1 MIVPTH
7 KAKSILSELTK
18 RACEGEPVF
27 IERYGKP
34 VVALVPA
41 ESVRRVKRIGILAG
55 KLVLPADLDSFAGP
69 DGPDRHGRPDRQS
82 GGSS

>member
-1 MIVPTH
+1 MLTVPTH
-7 KAKSILSELTK
+7 KAKGILSEMTK

-41 ESVRRVKRIGILAG
+41 TYVRRVKRLGILAG
-55 KLVLPADLDSFAGP
+55 RLHLPADLDG
-69 DGPDRHGRPDRQS
+69 QS
-82 GGSS
+82 GGPL

>member
-1 MIVPTH
+1 MLIVPTH
-7 KAKSILSELTK
+7 KAKGILSEMTK

-41 ESVRRVKRIGILAG
+41 SFVRKVKRIGILSG
-55 KLVLPADLDSFAGP
+55 KLTLPADLDA
-69 DGPDRHGRPDRQS
+69 QS
-82 GGSS
+82 GGPV

>member
-1 MIVPTH
+1 MLIVPTH
-7 KAKSILSELTK
+7 KAKGILSEMTK

-41 ESVRRVKRIGILAG
+41 SYVRRVKRLGVLAG
-55 KLVLPADLDSFAGP
+55 KLTLPADLDKQTGGP
-69 DGPDRHGRPDRQS
+69 S
-82 GGSS
+82 

>member
-1 MIVPTH
+1 VLTVSTI

-18 RACEGEPVF
+18 RAAAGEAVF

-41 ESVRRVKRIGILAG
+41 SYVRRAKRLGVLAG
-55 KLVLPADLDSFAGP
+55 KLTLPADLDAQTGGP
-69 DGPDRHGRPDRQS
+69 S
-82 GGSS
+82 

>member
-1 MIVPTH
+1 M
-7 KAKSILSELTK
+7 TK

-41 ESVRRVKRIGILAG
+41 SYVRRVKRLGILAG
-55 KLVLPADLDSFAGP
+55 KLTLPSDLDK
-69 DGPDRHGRPDRQS
+69 QT
-82 GGSS
+82 GGTS

>member
-1 MIVPTH
+1 VLIVPTH
-7 KAKSILSELTK
+7 KAKGILSELTK

-41 ESVRRVKRIGILAG
+41 SYVRKVKRLGVLAG
-55 KLVLPADLDSFAGP
+55 KLRLPADLDAP
-69 DGPDRHGRPDRQS
+69 PEQS
-82 GGSS
+82 QGLR